1 MAYVAHLELYLI
13 AMFRLSNLHILQY
26 THTFEPEFLY
36 RERSPKD
43 LGKSILG
50 HYIRTTHINIMFS
63 RVKAWW
69 KHHIRSKNSNTTS
82 RKPQINECP
91 QCGCPPPTYQE
102 IQSDRISQTKLE
114 AKLKQPVQTPI
125 EVLELRRRIDK
136 KNKKHTD
143 QLYGPPFVAHLQE
156 PGQQFDSF
164 QSLGIALIKQV
175 DENVGIRCKSKYHHC
190 CPRPESAQVPKP
202 KPTTPRQNRR
212 SGIKYNKASE
222 QWRNM
227 YI

>member
-1 MAYVAHLELYLI
+1 
-13 AMFRLSNLHILQY
+13 MFRLSNLHILQY

-69 KHHIRSKNSNTTS
+69 KRHTRSKSSSTAG
-82 RKPQINECP
+82 RKPQVNECP
-91 QCGCPPPTYQE
+91 RCGCPPPAYQE
-102 IQSDRISQTKLE
+102 IQSDRISQTKPE
-114 AKLKQPVQTPI
+114 AKLKQKEQTPI
-125 EVLELRRRIDK
+125 EVPELRWRTTKFKLTKLVDK
-136 KNKKHTD
+136 KNRKHPD
-143 QLYGPPFVAHLQE
+143 HFYGPPFVAHLHE

-164 QSLGIALIKQV
+164 QSLGIALYRHV
-175 DENVGIRCKSKYHHC
+175 DATVGTRCKC
-190 CPRPESAQVPKP
+190 CPRAESAQVLVP